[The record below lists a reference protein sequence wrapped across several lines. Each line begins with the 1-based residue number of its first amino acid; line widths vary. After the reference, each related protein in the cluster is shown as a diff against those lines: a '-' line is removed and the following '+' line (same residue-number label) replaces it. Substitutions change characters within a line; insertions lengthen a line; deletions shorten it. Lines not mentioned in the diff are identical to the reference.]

1 MSPLPIILVSHRAR
15 LRRCARVSATS
26 GRMSVLNILDSRCLE
41 VVHAVNKQADSSC
54 DSTGHEEDGA
64 GC

>member
-1 MSPLPIILVSHRAR
+1 
-15 LRRCARVSATS
+15 VSATS